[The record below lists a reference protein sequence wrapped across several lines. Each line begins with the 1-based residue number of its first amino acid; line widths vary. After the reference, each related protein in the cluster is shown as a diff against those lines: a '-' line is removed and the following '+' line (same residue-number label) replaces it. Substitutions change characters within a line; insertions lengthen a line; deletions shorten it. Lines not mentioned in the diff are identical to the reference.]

1 MSESDLDLE
10 RCSGEGPQSA
20 LERKLVEEYLTG
32 KGYLRED
39 LKKMPK
45 EEAKQLMAEACMYA
59 SGKLAELEAKSH
71 FRDNIR
77 APS

>member
-1 MSESDLDLE
+1 MSEMNIDLE
-10 RCSGEGPQSA
+10 RCLSEGPQSA
-20 LERKLVEEYLTG
+20 LERKLVEEYLLE
-32 KGYLRED
+32 KGYHRED

-45 EEAKQLMAEACMYA
+45 DEVKKLMTEACMYA